1 MLKKNFRKESK
12 DFPSENF
19 MEYEDTYVDHSEI
32 QVVSQYKPQ
41 STNGSDGRV
50 ISEEEYK
57 LLQSYFKE
65 VGREALLSAN
75 DEVELSIKIKKHESE
90 FKQIKLL
97 LGSVNTAQLA
107 VYTNGEVHINGTNGT
122 NGKVHVHGTNG
133 KVHANGN
140 GNGKAACAQIRHS
153 STERSRNGLN
163 GSSPNPC
170 SASKK
175 AQKKAKTNGRCLSP
189 TRARRLSVLMGLHE
203 RRAKGLK
210 ERFVKANLRLVVS
223 IAKNYLGRG
232 LPFADLIQEGNIGLI
247 KAVER
252 FDHSKGYRFST
263 YASWWIIQSISRALF
278 DQTRLIRVPVR
289 VLEQAN
295 KVNKTA
301 TMLQNQNG
309 VNPQIEEIATE
320 SGLSVHKVKKAMDA
334 TSTVVYFDS
343 HSSSS
348 EDERS
353 TILDF
358 ISDERLSTDS
368 IISRATMNE
377 KIEEALS
384 SLSDREEEILRMRF
398 GIGYDDSY
406 TLDEIGNLYKL
417 TRERIRQ
424 IERRALRKLKQH
436 EMGLLLRDFIE

>member
-1 MLKKNFRKESK
+1 
-12 DFPSENF
+12 
-19 MEYEDTYVDHSEI
+19 
-32 QVVSQYKPQ
+32 
-41 STNGSDGRV
+41 
-50 ISEEEYK
+50 
-57 LLQSYFKE
+57 
-65 VGREALLSAN
+65 
-75 DEVELSIKIKKHESE
+75 
-90 FKQIKLL
+90 
-97 LGSVNTAQLA
+97 
-107 VYTNGEVHINGTNGT
+107 
-122 NGKVHVHGTNG
+122 
-133 KVHANGN
+133 
-140 GNGKAACAQIRHS
+140 
-153 STERSRNGLN
+153 
-163 GSSPNPC
+163 NPC

-175 AQKKAKTNGRCLSP
+175 SQKKAKKNGRCLSP
-189 TRARRLSVLMGLHE
+189 TRAKRLEVLKGLHE
-203 RRAKGLK
+203 KRAKELK
-210 ERFVKANLRLVVS
+210 NRVVKANLRLVVS

-309 VNPQIEEIATE
+309 VNPQIEDIATE
-320 SGLSVHKVKKAMDA
+320 SGLSIHKVKKAMDA

-343 HSSSS
+343 PSSGS
-348 EDERS
+348 EDEKN

-358 ISDERLSTDS
+358 VSDDRLSTDS
-368 IISRATMNE
+368 IISKVTMNE
-377 KIEEALS
+377 KLEAALS